1 MTDPD
6 PQYCL
11 EERWW
16 LYLGSRNIRPGD
28 SRRAWRPAAPSET
41 GPNIIPSYLINR
53 AGHAKIFLR
62 CDKSTT
68 ILRHLW
74 HVKWVPRT
82 KTRISR
88 QYLTVLTLDR
98 GKFLAFLA
106 AMLFQAYNVK
116 HARIQGTLVLPVLS
130 SIIPVVD
137 IYNRQDSG
145 KRKQYRK
152 LPQCRLI
159 IRHKHRRLTSVASPW
174 IWDRPRI
181 RPGKRRHWS
190 RRGRQRWAGR
200 WWRSRGART
209 DSRGDTGTARP
220 AVAAQQ
226 SCASDGS
233 ARTGN
238 MGRTW

>member
-53 AGHAKIFLR
+53 VGHAKIFLR

-88 QYLTVLTLDR
+88 QYLTVLTLDTQKKKNLT
-98 GKFLAFLA
+98 GVNFWLFWQLCYFKPI
-106 AMLFQAYNVK
+106 MLST
-116 HARIQGTLVLPVLS
+116 QGSKAHLYSRAVLS

-145 KRKQYRK
+145 KKGSNIESYRN
-152 LPQCRLI
+152 
-159 IRHKHRRLTSVASPW
+159 V
-174 IWDRPRI
+174 D
-181 RPGKRRHWS
+181 
-190 RRGRQRWAGR
+190 
-200 WWRSRGART
+200 
-209 DSRGDTGTARP
+209 
-220 AVAAQQ
+220 
-226 SCASDGS
+226 
-233 ARTGN
+233 
-238 MGRTW
+238 